1 METVWM
7 DIEFRFASGD
17 SLCVSV
23 QEGRDLVAADAERI
37 RVVIRDGDGVDET
50 IISRPLLN
58 YFRTTKRVV
67 KPEATIEEAGSV
79 KLVGISPE

>member
-23 QEGRDLVAADAERI
+23 QEGRDLVAADAERV
-37 RVVIRDGDGVDET
+37 RVVVREGDDMEEI
-50 IISRPLLN
+50 IISRPMLN
-58 YFRTTKRVV
+58 YFRSVKRVE
-67 KPEATIEEAGSV
+67 KPEATTDEAGSI